1 MREQQQETKSVMQD
15 GKNLVTQAWEV
26 ERLQEI
32 IHYVLQGKFCSISMP
47 NKPHTILFFWM
58 AENHYLV
65 LIRRHILNYYEF
77 GFVINFSLHLLQ

>member
-32 IHYVLQGKFCSISMP
+32 IHYVPARQ
-47 NKPHTILFFWM
+47 ILLYY
-58 AENHYLV
+58 AKQ
-65 LIRRHILNYYEF
+65 IRGNNFIFLNGQKLLF
-77 GFVINFSLHLLQ
+77 GVN